1 MQEVAQPTI
10 GWLESAISQ
19 SVRDEKAQSKLNC
32 IQKIIQGERMIV
44 KYINQVALY
53 SLLHS

>member
-32 IQKIIQGERMIV
+32 IQKNNTG
-44 KYINQVALY
+44 
-53 SLLHS
+53 